1 MVRRGIYAAGR
12 YGYYCYGLFFFRNL
26 LQYTVAGIGV
36 RLCLCANALR
46 CKACQVQPQQFQTG
60 FSIIPMQNLIDATK
74 SVFTKQYGV
83 EPVWLVAAPGR
94 VNIIGEHTDYNDGFV
109 FPMAIERYT
118 VIAAA
123 PGAGSESTVFSVNK
137 NGTAAILTDGSSM
150 PPEKVVWSSYVQG
163 TVQYA
168 LEAGLKAKPF
178 RAVVNSDVPLGG
190 GLSSSASL
198 EVAVATL
205 IEAMTGQPFEPVQ
218 KALICQ
224 KAEHNYAKMPCGI
237 MDQLIAVMGQAG
249 HAMLLDCRSKQP
261 KMIPMNDPNVS
272 VLIVNSNVKH
282 ELTGSEY
289 PDRRRQCEKAAQL
302 LGVPMLRDAT
312 LPQLESARSRFN
324 QETDG
329 DLCYRRAKHVITEN
343 DRTTAMATAL
353 TKKDWATCGQLM
365 GASHQSMKEDFEI
378 TCSEIDCLVE
388 IAQSVDGVI
397 GSRMTGGGFGGC
409 TVSLIE
415 TNRTAEILDTIT
427 SRYQSAT
434 GIAPTAF
441 VTQPAQGAKILL

>member
-1 MVRRGIYAAGR
+1 
-12 YGYYCYGLFFFRNL
+12 
-26 LQYTVAGIGV
+26 
-36 RLCLCANALR
+36 
-46 CKACQVQPQQFQTG
+46 
-60 FSIIPMQNLIDATK
+60 MQNLINTTK
-74 SVFTKQYGV
+74 SAFVKQYGV
-83 EPVWLVAAPGR
+83 EPAWLVAAPGR
-94 VNIIGEHTDYNDGFV
+94 VNLIGEHTDYNDGFV

-123 PGAGSESTVFSVNK
+123 PKRAADCVGENNEATVFSVNK
-137 NGTAAILTDGSSM
+137 NESASIVIDGSSQ
-150 PPEKVVWSSYVQG
+150 PPEKVVWSSYIQG

-168 LEAGLKAKPF
+168 FEAGFKAKPF
-178 RAVVNSDVPLGG
+178 KAVINSDVPLGG

-205 IEAMTGQPFEPVQ
+205 IEAMTGQQFEPVQ

-224 KAEHNYAKMPCGI
+224 KAEHRYANMPCGI
-237 MDQLIAVMGQAG
+237 MDQLIAVMGQSG
-249 HAMLLDCRSKQP
+249 HAMLLDCRSKVPQ
-261 KMIPMNDPNVS
+261 MIPMDDPNVS

-289 PDRRRQCEKAAQL
+289 PDRRRQCEKAAKL

-312 LPQLESARSRFN
+312 LPQLESARSRFE
-324 QETDG
+324 QESDG

-343 DRTTAMATAL
+343 DRTTAMASAL

-365 GASHQSMKEDFEI
+365 GASHQSMKDDFEI
-378 TCSEIDCLVE
+378 TCSEIDRLVE
-388 IAQSVDGVI
+388 IAQSVNGVI

-415 TNRTAEILDTIT
+415 TSRTAEILSAIT

-434 GIAPTAF
+434 GIEPAAF
-441 VTQPAQGAKILL
+441 VTRPAQGAKICF